1 MTSVDD
7 MLAVA
12 VEHLRPPPQLPL
24 SEWLEA
30 TVRLPHGLA
39 AESGPLRLWPTQKGI
54 ADALADPALERIT
67 LVKAARCGFTSL
79 LTCMIGHHVANNPA
93 SILSVLP
100 TESDCHDSIASD
112 VEPIFEASPSWRGA
126 H

>member
-54 ADALADPALERIT
+54 ADALAGSRT
-67 LVKAARCGFTSL
+67 GTHNARQGGAVRLHEPFD
-79 LTCMIGHHVANNPA
+79 V
-93 SILSVLP
+93 
-100 TESDCHDSIASD
+100 HDRAPCR
-112 VEPIFEASPSWRGA
+112 E
-126 H
+126 